1 MCYDIVKAVNKVY
14 EEGDDFMDNAEL
26 GRRLKAARLAKK
38 MTQSDV
44 VGDFITRNML
54 SQIESGN
61 ATPSMKT
68 LEYLAGVLEIPM
80 ERLLAD
86 QGGPTEP
93 EAISVLVRAKV
104 LLKEQNYEALL
115 QVKES
120 SSAIT
125 DELHA
130 LHSIAH
136 LELAKQLSQAQQ
148 TEQMQ
153 AAVMH
158 ARLAIQEAECGIYAN
173 EARCTEAKQ
182 LITKIAQYL
191 SSYYSSL
198 AQAGSTAVI

>member
-1 MCYDIVKAVNKVY
+1 
-14 EEGDDFMDNAEL
+14 MDNKEL

-54 SQIESGN
+54 SQIESGS

-68 LEYLAGVLEIPM
+68 LEYLAGVLEVPM

-93 EAISVLVRAKV
+93 EAISLLVRAKV
-104 LLKEQNYEALL
+104 LLKEQNYDALL
-115 QVKES
+115 QIKES
-120 SSAIT
+120 TSAIT

-136 LELAKQLSQAQQ
+136 LELAKQLSDSQQ

-158 ARLAIQEAECGIYAN
+158 ARLAIQEAESGIYAN
-173 EARCTEAKQ
+173 ESRSAEAKQ

-191 SSYYSSL
+191 SSYYSDL
-198 AQAGSTAVI
+198 AQTGNVSGN

>member
-1 MCYDIVKAVNKVY
+1 
-14 EEGDDFMDNAEL
+14 MDNAEL

-54 SQIESGN
+54 SQIESGS

-86 QGGPTEP
+86 QGGPVEP
-93 EAISVLVRAKV
+93 EAISVLGRAKG

-115 QVKES
+115 AVENTGGTIS
-120 SSAIT
+120 

-136 LELAKQLSQAQQ
+136 LELAKELCRNKQA
-148 TEQMQ
+148 EQMQ
-153 AAVMH
+153 TAVNH
-158 ARLAIQEAECGIYAN
+158 ARLAAQEAENGIYAN
-173 EARCTEAKQ
+173 AARAAEAKQ
-182 LITKIAQYL
+182 LIAEIAQYL
-191 SSYYSSL
+191 SSYYSTL
-198 AQAGSTAVI
+198 AHGINS

>member
-1 MCYDIVKAVNKVY
+1 MVVNTVY
-14 EEGDDFMDNAEL
+14 MQGDDSMDNTEL

-54 SQIESGN
+54 SQIESGS

-86 QGGPTEP
+86 QGGPAEP
-93 EAISVLVRAKV
+93 EAVSILSRAKS
-104 LLKEQNYEALL
+104 LLKEKDYAALL
-115 QVKES
+115 LIQNAG
-120 SSAIT
+120 SAIS

-136 LELAKQLSQAQQ
+136 LELAKDLCRNKQA
-148 TEQMQ
+148 EQMQ
-153 AAVMH
+153 TAVNH
-158 ARLAIQEAECGIYAN
+158 ARLAAQEAAAGIYAN
-173 EARCTEAKQ
+173 DARISEAKQ
-182 LITKIAQYL
+182 LITEIAQYL
-191 SSYYSSL
+191 SSYYSNL
-198 AQAGSTAVI
+198 AQAGQTT